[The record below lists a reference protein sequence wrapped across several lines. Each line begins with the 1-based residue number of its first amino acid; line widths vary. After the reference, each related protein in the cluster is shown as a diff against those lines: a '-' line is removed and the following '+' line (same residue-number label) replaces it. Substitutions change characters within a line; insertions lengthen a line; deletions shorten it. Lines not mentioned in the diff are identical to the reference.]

1 MPIWSKIAGEGSSSA
16 ILFGEQA
23 METEP
28 PPNETPPPPREQ
40 PWSAET
46 RRWIIIGLI
55 VLGAALAYQLRG
67 ILPPIILAFLLAYL
81 LNPLVVFLQQRA
93 RLPRPLA
100 MAVIYLAL
108 LALLF
113 GGIVGSGPALLRQAR
128 ATMLGL
134 DETLRHAN
142 DVLRQITWL
151 ETFGFHADANS
162 LMSQFGAELRALAS
176 AMPRLVAGAASG
188 ILGAVLALV
197 LSFYLLLE
205 AETIGH
211 NIDGAIPAE
220 YRDEWRRIK
229 SEFNR
234 IWSSFLRGQV
244 ILAIIIG
251 VIVTLT
257 LTILGV
263 PNALLLGLLA
273 GLLEVIP
280 NLGPILAMIPAVL
293 IALLRG
299 STVWAIDPVVFALIV
314 IAAYTVIQQ
323 LENHLIVPKIIG
335 SSVDLPPVVILI
347 GALAGASLAGVL
359 GIFLA
364 APMLATGRVVAN
376 SLLRKL
382 LE

>member
-1 MPIWSKIAGEGSSSA
+1 V
-16 ILFGEQA
+16 
-23 METEP
+23 
-28 PPNETPPPPREQ
+28 
-40 PWSAET
+40 ET

-55 VLGAALAYQLRG
+55 GLGAALVYELRD

-93 RLPRPLA
+93 RWSRPLA

-108 LALLF
+108 LAILF
-113 GGIVGSGPALLRQAR
+113 GAIVGSGPALFRQVR
-128 ATMLGL
+128 ATILGL

-142 DVLRQITWL
+142 DWLRQMTWL
-151 ETFGFHADANS
+151 EAFGVHADANS
-162 LMSQFGAELRALAS
+162 LMSQFGAELRALVG
-176 AMPRLVAGAASG
+176 AMPRLLAGAASG
-188 ILGAVLALV
+188 ILTTVLALV
-197 LSFYLLLE
+197 LSFYLLLG
-205 AETIGH
+205 AETIGR
-211 NIDGAIPAE
+211 NIDNAIPEE
-220 YRDEWRRIK
+220 YREEWRRIK
-229 SEFNR
+229 TEFNR

-273 GLLEVIP
+273 GILEVVP

-299 STVWAIDPVVFALIV
+299 STVWAIDPLVFALIV
-314 IAAYTVIQQ
+314 VAAYSVIQQ
-323 LENHLIVPKIIG
+323 LENHIIVPKIIG
-335 SSVDLPPVVILI
+335 ASVDLPPVVILI

-364 APMLATGRVVAN
+364 APVLATARVVAKF
-376 SLLRKL
+376 LLRKL